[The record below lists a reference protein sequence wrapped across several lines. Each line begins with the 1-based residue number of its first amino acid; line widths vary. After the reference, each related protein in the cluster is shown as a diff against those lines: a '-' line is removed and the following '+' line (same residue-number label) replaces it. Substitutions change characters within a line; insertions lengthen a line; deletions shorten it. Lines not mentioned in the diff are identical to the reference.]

1 MTSTLVRPSFGKT
14 LRAMLLGC
22 VAASAVVFVRPA
34 PAVTVTG
41 GCMDDLFPGTLNC
54 NANDIQI
61 ARATNI
67 QITDPCSFPGDSVTF
82 NATFQVVLTA
92 QTRYD
97 IGLYFA
103 TDGDPNRNGALT
115 GTCLVSNLNLTPDPP
130 FVNLDPAPDSCGD
143 INSTHS
149 PMNVTINSFTTTC
162 IDSDGDGRLNLPNC
176 SSWRQPGANELCTSP
191 LQAFP
196 GAPSKCRCD
205 LGFNIDIPVPPAT
218 LTVVKTANPTSRNE
232 PGGTVRFTVS
242 IRNDSA
248 DPVNTVTITTL
259 NDNVFGNLRS
269 AANTAVS
276 NNTCLT
282 LDTSVGA
289 GETVTC
295 AFDAPIAGN
304 AGFIH
309 TDTVTATGSDNRT
322 PPNPVSGSDD
332 ATVTITDRAPALSLT
347 KTANPTQVLE
357 PGGNATFSVVVR
369 NDSLASTDPVTIS
382 SLIDDIYGSLNGRG
396 TCAVPQTIA
405 AGGTYS
411 CSFVGAVTGNAG
423 GSQTDVITAT
433 GTDDEGN
440 SVSASDS
447 ATVDINNSPS
457 SIQLNKTAN
466 PTTVDEPGA
475 NVTFTFQVRNLSIVD
490 AVTINTLTDSV
501 YGNLNGMG
509 TCAVPQTIPAG
520 GTYTCSITMFVPG
533 NAGGSLTNIGTASG
547 VDDDG
552 QPVSDDDDATVS
564 FRNVP
569 PAASVTKSATN
580 VVVTFAVTV
589 TNDSTA
595 EPLALSVLT
604 DSTFGNVT
612 TSGHDGILSTNCA
625 VPQTIAVGGSYA
637 CSFVATVTS
646 PHTDTVTGT
655 VADDDGGTISV
666 PSNTVSVTVD

>member
-1 MTSTLVRPSFGKT
+1 MTSTLVRQSFGTT
-14 LRAMLLGC
+14 LRAMVLGLI
-22 VAASAVVFVRPA
+22 AAGAVLGARPA

-67 QITDPCSFPGDSVTF
+67 VITDPCTFPGDSVTF

-115 GTCLVSNLNLTPDPP
+115 GTCLVSNLALTPDPP

-143 INSTHS
+143 INATHS
-149 PMNVTINSFTTTC
+149 PMNVTINNFTSTC
-162 IDSDGDGRLNLPNC
+162 VDSDGDGRLNLPNC
-176 SSWRQPGANELCTSP
+176 SSWRQPGANEVCTSP

-205 LGFNIDIPVPPAT
+205 LGFNIDIPVPAAT
-218 LTVVKTANPTSRNE
+218 LTVVKTANPTSLNE
-232 PGGTVRFTVS
+232 PGGVVRFTVS

-248 DPVNTVTITTL
+248 DPVNTVTINSL
-259 NDNVFGNLRS
+259 NDTVFGNLRS

-276 NNTCLT
+276 NNSCLT
-282 LDTSVGA
+282 LDTSIGA
-289 GETVTC
+289 GETVSC
-295 AFDAPIAGN
+295 SFDAPITGN
-304 AGFIH
+304 AGFLH
-309 TDTVTATGSDNRT
+309 TDTVTAAGTDNRT
-322 PPNPVSGSDD
+322 PPNSVSGSDD
-332 ATVTITDRAPALSLT
+332 ATVTITDRAPAISLT

-357 PGGNATFSVVVR
+357 PGGNATFTVVVR
-369 NDSLASTDPVTIS
+369 NDSLASTDPVTIT
-382 SLIDDIYGSLNGRG
+382 SLTDDIYGNLNGRG
-396 TCAVPQTIA
+396 TCSVPRTIP
-405 AGGTYS
+405 AGGSYT
-411 CSFVGAVTGNAG
+411 CSFVGFVGGNSG
-423 GSQTDVITAT
+423 GSQTDVVTAL
-433 GTDDEGN
+433 GTDDESN
-440 SVSASDS
+440 PVSASDS

-457 SIQLNKTAN
+457 AIQLNKTAN

-475 NVTFTFQVRNLSIVD
+475 DVIFTFSVQNMSIVD
-490 AVTINTLTDSV
+490 AVTINTLTDNV
-501 YGNLNGMG
+501 YGNLNGQG
-509 TCAVPQTIPAG
+509 TCSVPQTIPAG
-520 GTYTCSITMFVPG
+520 GTYTCSLTMFVPG

-552 QPVSDDDDATVS
+552 EPVSDDDDATVS

-589 TNDSTA
+589 TNDSIA
-595 EPLALSVLT
+595 EPLALNALT
-604 DSTFGNVT
+604 DSTFGDVT
-612 TSGHDGILSTNCA
+612 TSGHDGILSTNCT
-625 VPQTIAVGGSYA
+625 VPRTLPVGGGYT

-646 PHTDTVTGT
+646 PHIDTVTGT
-655 VADDDGGTISV
+655 VADDDGGVLPV

>member
-1 MTSTLVRPSFGKT
+1 MTSTLVRPSFGRT
-14 LRAMLLGC
+14 LRAMVLGL
-22 VAASAVVFVRPA
+22 VAAGAVLVPRPA
-34 PAVTVTG
+34 PAVTVTA

-54 NANDIQI
+54 NANDVQI

-67 QITDPCSFPGDSVTF
+67 VITDPCSFPGDSVTF

-115 GTCLVSNLNLTPDPP
+115 GTCLVSNLPLTPDPP

-143 INSTHS
+143 INAAHS
-149 PMNVTINSFTTTC
+149 PMNVTINSFTSTC

-205 LGFNIDIPVPPAT
+205 LGFNIDIPVPAAT
-218 LTVVKTANPTSRNE
+218 LTVVKTASPTSLNE

-248 DPVNTVTITTL
+248 DPVNTVTINSLTDT
-259 NDNVFGNLRS
+259 VFGNLRS

-276 NNTCLT
+276 NNTCLS
-282 LDTSVGA
+282 LDTSIGA
-289 GETVTC
+289 GETVSC
-295 AFDAPIAGN
+295 AFDAPITGN
-304 AGFIH
+304 AGFLH
-309 TDTVTATGSDNRT
+309 TDTVTASGVDNRT
-322 PPNPVSGSDD
+322 PPNSVSGSDD
-332 ATVTITDRAPALSLT
+332 ATVSITDRSPAISLT

-357 PGGNATFSVVVR
+357 PGGNATFTVVVR
-369 NDSLASTDPVTIS
+369 NDSLASTDPVTIT
-382 SLIDDIYGSLNGRG
+382 SLTDDIYGNLNGRG
-396 TCAVPQTIA
+396 TCSVPRTIP
-405 AGGTYS
+405 AGGSYT
-411 CSFVGAVTGNAG
+411 CSFVGFVGGNSG
-423 GSQTDVITAT
+423 GSQTDIVTAS

-440 SVSASDS
+440 PVNASDS

-457 SIQLNKTAN
+457 AIQLNKTAN

-475 NVTFTFQVRNLSIVD
+475 NVTFTFSVQNMSIVD
-490 AVTINTLTDSV
+490 AVTINTLTDNV
-501 YGNLNGMG
+501 YGNLNGQG
-509 TCAVPQTIPAG
+509 TCSVPQTIAAG
-520 GTYTCSITMFVPG
+520 GTYTCSLTMFVPG

-552 QPVSDDDDATVS
+552 EPVSDDDDATVS

-569 PAASVTKSATN
+569 PAASVIKSATS
-580 VVVTFAVTV
+580 VAVTFSVRV

-595 EPLALSVLT
+595 EPLGLTVLT

-612 TSGHDGILSTNCA
+612 TSGHDGILSTNCS
-625 VPQTIAVGGSYA
+625 VPQTIPVGGSYT
-637 CSFVATVTS
+637 CSFTATVTS

-655 VADDDGGTISV
+655 VADDDGGTLSV